1 MHVLYMT
8 CIRQT
13 SQFVML
19 SMYSTQMLKIDL
31 EISMPISYHVSKSGS
46 FIKSFYFHAEIQQF
60 FINAHS
66 STNVWNSSMKDKF
79 WLSWKTDVGNGY
91 TFCDAQFHC
100 LILSDNLK
108 T

>member
-1 MHVLYMT
+1 MIIKFACTVYD
-8 CIRQT
+8 
-13 SQFVML
+13 
-19 SMYSTQMLKIDL
+19 MYKTNFSICNAIYVQYTNAHG
-31 EISMPISYHVSKSGS
+31 YHVSKSGS
-46 FIKSFYFHAEIQQF
+46 FIRSSYFHAEIQQF

-66 STNVWNSSMKDKF
+66 STNVWNSSMKDQF

-100 LILSDNLK
+100 LILSDDLK